1 MATYV
6 QGSKFNRLLKNH
18 SESFDG
24 LRTNGMGTELTAEN
38 PFMLSVS
45 KHVPAFSTV
54 CQSRNGSKY
63 VEPFDRLRADFL

>member
-1 MATYV
+1 MDW
-6 QGSKFNRLLKNH
+6 GSNLYRLLKNH

-54 CQSRNGSKY
+54 C
-63 VEPFDRLRADFL
+63 

>member
-1 MATYV
+1 MPSKATADKR
-6 QGSKFNRLLKNH
+6 SLIKINRLLKNH

-45 KHVPAFSTV
+45 KHVPLFFNSLL
-54 CQSRNGSKY
+54 NI
-63 VEPFDRLRADFL
+63 EL